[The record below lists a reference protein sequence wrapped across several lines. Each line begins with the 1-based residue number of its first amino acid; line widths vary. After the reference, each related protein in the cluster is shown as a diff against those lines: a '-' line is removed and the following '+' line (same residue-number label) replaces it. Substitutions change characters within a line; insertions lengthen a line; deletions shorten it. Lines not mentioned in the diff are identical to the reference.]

1 METPDTQEL
10 SEVAADPFK
19 TYCALLVSVLA
30 MILALNNLGGSNTGK
45 DATMNNIL
53 AANTYSFYQAKSV
66 RQTEYKL
73 AADRISLQLVTE
85 NPSGVAKE
93 RLETK
98 LAEYQK
104 TIERYDSEPE
114 TGEGKKE
121 LLAKAKQLE
130 EQRDLALRKDPWFD
144 YAEGL
149 LQLAIVLTSVAIITG
164 RRAMFNVALLLGLIG
179 SLCTL
184 NGYFLFY

>member
-1 METPDTQEL
+1 
-10 SEVAADPFK
+10 
-19 TYCALLVSVLA
+19 LLE
-30 MILALNNLGGSNTGK
+30 N
-45 DATMNNIL
+45 
-53 AANTYSFYQAKSV
+53 
-66 RQTEYKL
+66 KL
-73 AADRISLQLVTE
+73 ADY
-85 NPSGVAKE
+85 K
-93 RLETK
+93 
-98 LAEYQK
+98 K
-104 TIERYDSEPE
+104 TIQRYDSEPE

-130 EQRDLALRKDPWFD
+130 DARDLSLRKDPWFD

-164 RRAMFNVALLLGLIG
+164 RRAMFNVALLLGLVG